1 MKFLTTLLVGVVL
14 LSTTP
19 FAQSETLSFN
29 KLGQDEVLKHFSAV
43 KADLETF
50 SFNTDWK
57 AAKKLRKDIGN
68 LKLLLDVFVYV
79 YPKKGLG
86 EKDSW
91 EFLREE
97 LDKGYEVFG
106 NYKDVYDTAQT
117 TGEEIDQEEKERLYK
132 KAQEWN
138 DDFRLMLE
146 EKSVLDY
153 LNESSDK
160 FTKRKNKDLPKYL
173 WRRLDFS
180 PQENFTGV
188 ENIRVLLEGLLEL
201 GREDLKELNDI
212 KNLTKYENEETFH
225 DWRKGLRNVL
235 KLNDFFPAVRFYFSN
250 FNTDLATLDLAIDK
264 FGDLNDLLVAYHKE
278 DNNKD
283 KKKYKKQI
291 NENWDELKE
300 WLKDTDMDYVLSEL
314 SYAISL

>member
-1 MKFLTTLLVGVVL
+1 MKFLKILLVGVVF

-19 FAQSETLSFN
+19 FAQIENLSFN
-29 KLGQDEVLKHFSAV
+29 KLGHETVLKHFSAV
-43 KADLETF
+43 KADLVAF
-50 SFNTDWK
+50 SFDTDWK
-57 AAKKLRKDIGN
+57 ATKKLRKDIGN
-68 LKLLLDVFVYV
+68 LKLLLDVFVHV
-79 YPKKGLG
+79 YPHKGLG

-91 EFLREE
+91 EYLREE

-117 TGEEIDQEEKERLYK
+117 TGDEINLEEKERLFE
-132 KAQEWN
+132 KAQQWN
-138 DDFRLMLE
+138 EAFRLMVD
-146 EKSVLDY
+146 EKSVFDY
-153 LNESSDK
+153 LRGSSDK

-180 PQENFTGV
+180 PKKKLTGI
-188 ENIRVLLEGLLEL
+188 ENIRALLEGLLKLGQKDLEEL
-201 GREDLKELNDI
+201 YDI

-235 KLNDFFPAVRFYFSN
+235 KLNDFFPGVKFYFSY
-250 FNTDLATLDLAIDK
+250 FTTDLTTLELAIDK

-278 DNNKD
+278 DDKKD
-283 KKKYKKQI
+283 KKKYKEQI
-291 NENWDELKE
+291 NDNWNELKE
-300 WLKDTDMDYVLSEL
+300 WLQDIDMDYVLSEL